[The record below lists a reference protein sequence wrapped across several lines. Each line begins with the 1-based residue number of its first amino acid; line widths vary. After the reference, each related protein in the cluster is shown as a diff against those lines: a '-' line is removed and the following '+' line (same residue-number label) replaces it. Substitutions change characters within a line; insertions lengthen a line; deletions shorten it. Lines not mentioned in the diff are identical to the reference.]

1 MKWPQERA
9 EVTHLSSHSPLC
21 PEGAPSACPGEIR
34 ASQNPGPSGCCL
46 DLDFAGEEA
55 PHPCGSQ
62 IHSEMLGLEQ
72 GHTSL
77 PSPHRGP
84 GHLVP
89 RWREEK
95 AAGWPPGA
103 QESEFTL
110 PVGRAQL
117 SRRQGGP
124 RPLAVRVGTLCRQT
138 WAIQAPDIC
147 HRGRPRGWIQEPGGK
162 KPS

>member
-62 IHSEMLGLEQ
+62 IHPEMLGLEQ

-89 RWREEK
+89 GGGRRRPQ
-95 AAGWPPGA
+95 AGLLG
-103 QESEFTL
+103 
-110 PVGRAQL
+110 
-117 SRRQGGP
+117 
-124 RPLAVRVGTLCRQT
+124 
-138 WAIQAPDIC
+138 
-147 HRGRPRGWIQEPGGK
+147 HRSQNSYSLWDMHSCPGGK
-162 KPS
+162 VAPGPWQ